1 MGIDSHRTRAHRH
14 RGGTVGGRAVA
25 AGRRFAD
32 AAWTLAPVADAARR
46 RADHEPLSRAGLA
59 ALRAR
64 RHRDRARLVDMAM
77 SDPDRLTLVLR
88 YADVGIATYASLR
101 IVGQP
106 SRTVAWVIEEP
117 ILLAAIEE
125 LANALPEPHGTE
137 SRRDAIERA
146 LARGPWAT
154 TETELTLAYILGV
167 LLIGS
172 PGWQLLAECTA
183 APRAV
188 LFVSPSARLA

>member
-1 MGIDSHRTRAHRH
+1 
-14 RGGTVGGRAVA
+14 VAV
-25 AGRRFAD
+25 
-32 AAWTLAPVADAARR
+32 
-46 RADHEPLSRAGLA
+46 
-59 ALRAR
+59 
-64 RHRDRARLVDMAM
+64 
-77 SDPDRLTLVLR
+77 SDPERLTLVLR

-117 ILLAAIEE
+117 ILLTAIEE

-146 LARGPWAT
+146 LTQGPWAT

-172 PGWQLLAECTA
+172 PGWQLLAECITA
-183 APRAV
+183 RGAVRIPQRASGACS
-188 LFVSPSARLA
+188 LGAAGGAEIGAKQGGIGTRPPGRYHRQRQAGRPDPLATD